1 MEQESIIDSDT
12 YQQLKDQVG
21 SDFVIELI
29 DAYAVET
36 ADLLNRL
43 QQALAGADA
52 AAFGRLAHS
61 IKTSSASL
69 GALAFAQQ
77 ARELELMGKVNELA
91 EARAKVDQLA
101 AAFPKV
107 VNRLTELTHEP

>member
-1 MEQESIIDSDT
+1 MENEIIIDADT

-21 SDFVIELI
+21 ADFVIELI

-36 ADLLNRL
+36 ADLIDRL

-52 AAFGRLAHS
+52 AVFGRMAHS

-77 ARELELMGKVNELA
+77 ARELEMMGRANDLA
-91 EARAKVDQLA
+91 EARPKVEQLTT
-101 AAFPKV
+101 AFPKV
-107 VNRLTELTHEP
+107 VSRLTELKNEP

>member
-1 MEQESIIDSDT
+1 MEQEIIIDSDT

-52 AAFGRLAHS
+52 VVFGRLAHS

-77 ARELELMGKVNELA
+77 ARELERMGRANELA
-91 EARAKVDQLA
+91 QAGAKVDQLT

-107 VNRLTELTHEP
+107 VSRLTELKHEP

>member
-1 MEQESIIDSDT
+1 MENEIIIDSDT

-21 SDFVIELI
+21 ADFVIELI

-36 ADLLNRL
+36 ADLIDRL
-43 QQALAGADA
+43 QKALAGADA
-52 AAFGRLAHS
+52 AVFGRLAHS

-77 ARELELMGKVNELA
+77 ARELEIMGKANDLA
-91 EARAKVDQLA
+91 QAGATDS
-101 AAFPKV
+101 
-107 VNRLTELTHEP
+107 RLSKGG

>member
-1 MEQESIIDSDT
+1 MEQETIIDSDT

-43 QQALAGADA
+43 QQALAGADV

-77 ARELELMGKVNELA
+77 ARELEMMGKANELA
-91 EARAKVDQLA
+91 GAPAKVDQLT

-107 VNRLTELTHEP
+107 MSRLTELKHES

>member
-1 MEQESIIDSDT
+1 MEQEIIIDSDT

-52 AAFGRLAHS
+52 AAFRRLAHS

-77 ARELELMGKVNELA
+77 ARELEMMGKANELA
-91 EARAKVDQLA
+91 RAGAKVDKLT

-107 VNRLTELTHEP
+107 VSRLTELKHEP